1 MFLKGN
7 FLYTPSRTEL
17 TIRENQYAHIE
28 NGIVTGFTT
37 SLPESAGAEKVI
49 DYGQDIIIPA
59 FVDLHIHAPQYINRG
74 LGFDEELLPWLEHYT
89 FPAEG
94 KFADP
99 VFARRVYTAFL
110 ERLKSEGTLCFSAF
124 ATIHKEATWQLMELA
139 ETMGFKAY
147 IGKVNMDRNAPD
159 YLLEDTDQSLADTEE
174 LTVRCQE
181 ELHRVR
187 FIATPRFVPS
197 TTEKLMTGLGRL
209 CEKYDL
215 PVQSHLSENR
225 NEVAWVKELHP
236 DLPSYTDVY
245 DAFGLLRQDKTIM
258 AHAIYLSDEEK
269 SLLGNKGVYLA
280 HCAQSNANLTSGI
293 MPLRRNLEQGL
304 TCTIASDVAAGH
316 TPAMN
321 KQIALTIEI
330 SKLHA
335 LQHDTEKALTIG
347 EGLYLATKGPGRFY
361 GRTGSFETGYAFDA
375 LVIHMDDMEGLER
388 TPFEKLQQFI
398 YDGDD
403 RNIIARYVDGELVAR
418 D

>member
-1 MFLKGN
+1 MFIKGN
-7 FLYTPSRTEL
+7 FLYTPSRHEL

-28 NGIVTGFTT
+28 NGVVTGFMTD
-37 SLPESAGAEKVI
+37 LPETTGPETVV
-49 DYGQDIIIPA
+49 DYSQDIIIPA

-110 ERLKSEGTLCFSAF
+110 KRLQAEGTLCFSAF
-124 ATIHKEATWQLMELA
+124 ATIHKESTWQLMELA
-139 ETMGFKAY
+139 EAMGFKAY
-147 IGKVNMDRNAPD
+147 IGKVNMDHNAPD
-159 YLLEDTDQSLADTEE
+159 YLLEDTDRSLADTEE
-174 LTVRCQE
+174 LAVRCRE
-181 ELHRVR
+181 ALHKVR

-209 CEKYDL
+209 CETYDL

-236 DLPSYTDVY
+236 DLPSYTAVY
-245 DAFGLLRQDKTIM
+245 DAFGLLRPEKTIM

-269 SLLGNKGVYLA
+269 RLLRDKGIYLA

-293 MPLRRNLEQGL
+293 MPLRRNLENGL

-330 SKLHA
+330 SKLYS
-335 LQHDTEKALTIG
+335 LQHDREKALTIG

-361 GRTGSFETGYAFDA
+361 GRTGSFEKGYAFDA
-375 LVIHMDDMEGLER
+375 LVIHMDDIEDLER

-403 RNIIARYVDGELVAR
+403 RNIIARYVDGKLVAR

>member
-1 MFLKGN
+1 MFIKGN
-7 FLYTPSRTEL
+7 FLFTPSCHEL

-28 NGIVTGFTT
+28 NGVVTGFMTD
-37 SLPESAGAEKVI
+37 LPETTGPETVI
-49 DYGQDIIIPA
+49 DYSQDIIIPA

-99 VFARRVYTAFL
+99 FFARRVYTAFL
-110 ERLKSEGTLCFSAF
+110 KRLQSEGTLCFSAF
-124 ATIHKEATWQLMELA
+124 ATIHKESTWQLMELA
-139 ETMGFKAY
+139 EARGFKAY

-159 YLLEDTDQSLADTEE
+159 YLLEDTDRSLADTEE
-174 LTVRCQE
+174 LAVRCRE
-181 ELHRVR
+181 ALHKVR

-209 CEKYDL
+209 CETYDL

-236 DLPSYTDVY
+236 DLPSYTAVY
-245 DAFGLLRQDKTIM
+245 DTFGLLRPEKTIM

-269 SLLGNKGVYLA
+269 RLLRDKCVYLA

-293 MPLRRNLEQGL
+293 MPLRRNLENGL

-330 SKLHA
+330 SKLYS
-335 LQHDTEKALTIG
+335 LQHDREKALTID

-361 GRTGSFETGYAFDA
+361 GRTGSFEKGYAFDA
-375 LVIHMDDMEGLER
+375 LVIHMDDIEGLER

-403 RNIIARYVDGELVAR
+403 RNIIARYVDGKLVAR

>member
-1 MFLKGN
+1 MFIKGN
-7 FLYTPSRTEL
+7 FLYTPSRHEL

-28 NGIVTGFTT
+28 NGVVTGFLTD
-37 SLPESAGAEKVI
+37 LPETTDPEKVV
-49 DYGQDIIIPA
+49 DYSQDIIIPA

-110 ERLKSEGTLCFSAF
+110 KRLQAEGTLCFSAF
-124 ATIHKEATWQLMELA
+124 ATIHKESTWQLMELA
-139 ETMGFKAY
+139 EAMGFKAY
-147 IGKVNMDRNAPD
+147 IGKVNMDCNAPD
-159 YLLEDTDQSLADTEE
+159 YLLEDTDRSLADTEE
-174 LTVRCQE
+174 LAVRCRE
-181 ELHRVR
+181 ALHKVR

-209 CEKYDL
+209 CETYDL

-225 NEVAWVKELHP
+225 NEVAWVKELYP
-236 DLPSYTDVY
+236 DLPSYTAVY
-245 DAFGLLRQDKTIM
+245 DTFGLLRPEKTIM

-269 SLLGNKGVYLA
+269 RLLRDKGIYLA

-293 MPLRRNLEQGL
+293 MPLRRNLENGL

-330 SKLHA
+330 SKLYS
-335 LQHDTEKALTIG
+335 LQHDREKALTIG

-361 GRTGSFETGYAFDA
+361 GRTGSFEKGYAFDA
-375 LVIHMDDMEGLER
+375 LVIHMDDIEDLER

-403 RNIIARYVDGELVAR
+403 RNIIARYVDGVSR
-418 D
+418 

>member
-1 MFLKGN
+1 MFIKGN
-7 FLYTPSRTEL
+7 FLYTPSRHEL
-17 TIRENQYAHIE
+17 TIHENQYAHIE
-28 NGIVTGFTT
+28 NGVVTGFMTD
-37 SLPESAGAEKVI
+37 LPETTGPETVV
-49 DYGQDIIIPA
+49 DYSQDIIIPA

-94 KFADP
+94 
-99 VFARRVYTAFL
+99 
-110 ERLKSEGTLCFSAF
+110 TLCFSAF
-124 ATIHKEATWQLMELA
+124 ATIHKESTWQLMELA
-139 ETMGFKAY
+139 EAMGFKAY

-159 YLLEDTDQSLADTEE
+159 YLLEDTDRSLADTEE
-174 LTVRCQE
+174 LAVRCRE
-181 ELHRVR
+181 ALHKVR

-209 CEKYDL
+209 CETYDL

-236 DLPSYTDVY
+236 DLPSYTAVY
-245 DAFGLLRQDKTIM
+245 DAFGLLRPEKTIM

-269 SLLGNKGVYLA
+269 RLLRDKGIYLA

-293 MPLRRNLEQGL
+293 MPLRRNLENGL

-330 SKLHA
+330 SKLYS
-335 LQHDTEKALTIG
+335 LQHDREKALTIG

-361 GRTGSFETGYAFDA
+361 GRTGSFEKGYAFDA
-375 LVIHMDDMEGLER
+375 LVIHMDDIEGLER

-403 RNIIARYVDGELVAR
+403 RNIIARYVDGKLVAR

>member
-1 MFLKGN
+1 MFIKGN
-7 FLYTPSRTEL
+7 FLFTPSCHEL

-28 NGIVTGFTT
+28 NGVVTGFMTD
-37 SLPESAGAEKVI
+37 LPETTVPETVV
-49 DYGQDIIIPA
+49 DYSQDIIIPA

-110 ERLKSEGTLCFSAF
+110 KRLQAEGTLCFSTF
-124 ATIHKEATWQLMELA
+124 ATIHKESTWQLMELA
-139 ETMGFKAY
+139 EAMGFKAY

-159 YLLEDTDQSLADTEE
+159 YLLEDTDRSLADTEE
-174 LTVRCQE
+174 LAVRCRE
-181 ELHRVR
+181 ALHKVR

-209 CEKYDL
+209 CETYDL

-236 DLPSYTDVY
+236 DLPSYTAVY
-245 DAFGLLRQDKTIM
+245 DTFGLLRPEKTIM

-269 SLLGNKGVYLA
+269 RLLRDKGIYLA

-293 MPLRRNLEQGL
+293 MPLRRNLENGL

-330 SKLHA
+330 SKLYS
-335 LQHDTEKALTIG
+335 LQHDREKALTIG

-361 GRTGSFETGYAFDA
+361 GRTGSFEKGYAFDA
-375 LVIHMDDMEGLER
+375 LVIHMDDIEDLER

-403 RNIIARYVDGELVAR
+403 RNIIARYVDGKLVTR

>member
-1 MFLKGN
+1 MFIKGN
-7 FLYTPSRTEL
+7 FLFTPSRHEL

-28 NGIVTGFTT
+28 NGVVTGFMTD
-37 SLPESAGAEKVI
+37 LPETTGPETVV
-49 DYGQDIIIPA
+49 DYNQDIIIPA

-94 KFADP
+94 KFAAP

-110 ERLKSEGTLCFSAF
+110 KRLQAEGTLCFSAF
-124 ATIHKEATWQLMELA
+124 ATIHKESTWQLMELA

-159 YLLEDTDQSLADTEE
+159 YLLEDTDRSLADTEE
-174 LTVRCQE
+174 LAVRCRE
-181 ELHRVR
+181 ALLKVS

-209 CEKYDL
+209 CETYEL

-236 DLPSYTDVY
+236 DLPSYTAVY
-245 DAFGLLRQDKTIM
+245 DTFGLLRPEKTIM

-269 SLLGNKGVYLA
+269 RLLRDKGADLA
-280 HCAQSNANLTSGI
+280 HCAQSNANLPRGI
-293 MPLRRNLEQGL
+293 MPLRRNLENGL

-330 SKLHA
+330 SKLYS
-335 LQHDTEKALTIG
+335 LKHDREKALTIG

-361 GRTGSFETGYAFDA
+361 GQTGSFEKGYAFDA
-375 LVIHMDDMEGLER
+375 LVIHMDDIEGLER

-403 RNIIARYVDGELVAR
+403 RNIIARYVDGVSR
-418 D
+418 

>member
-1 MFLKGN
+1 MFIKGN
-7 FLYTPSRTEL
+7 FLYTPSCHEL

-28 NGIVTGFTT
+28 NSVVTGFMTD
-37 SLPESAGAEKVI
+37 LPETTGPETVV
-49 DYGQDIIIPA
+49 DYSQDIIIPA

-110 ERLKSEGTLCFSAF
+110 KRLQAEGTLCFSAF
-124 ATIHKEATWQLMELA
+124 ATIHKESTWQLMELA
-139 ETMGFKAY
+139 EAMGFKAY
-147 IGKVNMDRNAPD
+147 IGKVNMDCNAPD
-159 YLLEDTDQSLADTEE
+159 YLLEDTDRSLADTEE
-174 LTVRCQE
+174 LAVRCRE
-181 ELHRVR
+181 ALHKVR

-209 CEKYDL
+209 CETYDL

-245 DAFGLLRQDKTIM
+245 DAFGLLRPEKTIM

-269 SLLGNKGVYLA
+269 RLLRDKGVYLA

-293 MPLRRNLEQGL
+293 MPLRRNLENGL

-330 SKLHA
+330 SKLYS
-335 LQHDTEKALTIG
+335 LQHDREKALTIG

-361 GRTGSFETGYAFDA
+361 GRTGSFEKGYAFDA
-375 LVIHMDDMEGLER
+375 LVIHMDDIEGLER

-403 RNIIARYVDGELVAR
+403 RNIIARYVDGVSR
-418 D
+418 

>member
-1 MFLKGN
+1 
-7 FLYTPSRTEL
+7 
-17 TIRENQYAHIE
+17 
-28 NGIVTGFTT
+28 
-37 SLPESAGAEKVI
+37 
-49 DYGQDIIIPA
+49 
-59 FVDLHIHAPQYINRG
+59 
-74 LGFDEELLPWLEHYT
+74 
-89 FPAEG
+89 
-94 KFADP
+94 
-99 VFARRVYTAFL
+99 
-110 ERLKSEGTLCFSAF
+110 
-124 ATIHKEATWQLMELA
+124 MELA
-139 ETMGFKAY
+139 EAMGFKAY

-159 YLLEDTDQSLADTEE
+159 YLLEDTDRSLADTEE
-174 LTVRCQE
+174 LAVRCRE
-181 ELHRVR
+181 ALHKVR

-209 CEKYDL
+209 CETYDL

-236 DLPSYTDVY
+236 DLPSYTAVY
-245 DAFGLLRQDKTIM
+245 DAFGLLRPEKTIM

-269 SLLGNKGVYLA
+269 RLLRDKGIYLA

-293 MPLRRNLEQGL
+293 MPLRRNLENGL

-330 SKLHA
+330 SKLYS
-335 LQHDTEKALTIG
+335 LQHDREKALTIG

-361 GRTGSFETGYAFDA
+361 GRTGSFEKGYAFDA
-375 LVIHMDDMEGLER
+375 LVIHMDDIEDLER

-403 RNIIARYVDGELVAR
+403 RNIIARYVDGKLVAR